1 MLVNFSWVR
10 PGHVAGMG
18 LPYESS
24 WAALREE
31 GVGAVLT
38 LTEQPPAG
46 DPSTAGL
53 QALHVP
59 LIDFGTPSLDQIDRC
74 VAFIRDQNEAGNA
87 VAVHCFA
94 GVGRTGTVI
103 AAWLTTTGLDPEDAI
118 LELRRLRPGSVET
131 GGQMD
136 AVKAYAERSGA

>member
-10 PGHVAGMG
+10 PDAVAGMG

-46 DPSTAGL
+46 DPSSAGL
-53 QALHVP
+53 EALHVP
-59 LIDFGTPSLDQIDRC
+59 LVDFGTPSLEQLDRC
-74 VAFIRDQNEAGNA
+74 VTFIREQVEAGKP

-103 AAWLTTTGLDPEDAI
+103 AAWLTTTGLDPEAAI

-131 GGQMD
+131 GGQME
-136 AVKAYAERSGA
+136 AVRAYAERSTS